1 MSPPGFLGRRLAAA
15 AVCALCACVAP
26 SGADIEGQ
34 LVPGLTRDQALLL
47 LAEGARIE
55 LRGRVQAPPSG
66 DWRERVDDPAVLGAI
81 LSASVRVE
89 APIAEFERVRRDRI
103 VSADDYYLFFDADG
117 LLLYTQRRPAR

>member
-1 MSPPGFLGRRLAAA
+1 M
-15 AVCALCACVAP
+15 
-26 SGADIEGQ
+26 EGQ

-55 LRGRVQAPPSG
+55 LLGRVQAPPSG

-81 LSASVRVE
+81 VSASVRVE
-89 APIAEFERVRRDRI
+89 APIAEFELVRRDR
-103 VSADDYYLFFDADG
+103 VLSADDFFLFFDADG